1 MNEPRR
7 EPPIISLI
15 AMQAL
20 IMGTCGLLGALSAS
34 MYAPFGDV
42 LAQAALGLVFGAA
55 GTVGLASVL
64 IILFPRATRRHGWR
78 KTAAGVM
85 RGFLLLIPYA
95 VLAVLAR
102 SVLGWDAAAA
112 FTAAGLMTA
121 CAAIGA
127 EIARLS
133 GSKLTAMLLPMLA
146 GSALST
152 IWVGATS
159 ALATLLA
166 GGLP

>member
-7 EPPIISLI
+7 EPAIISLI
-15 AMQAL
+15 AMQVL
-20 IMGTCGLLGALSAS
+20 IIGTCGLLGALSAS
-34 MYAPFGDV
+34 IYASVGDV
-42 LAQAALGLVFGAA
+42 VAQAALGLVFGAGGAVGMA
-55 GTVGLASVL
+55 GAL
-64 IILFPRATRRHGWR
+64 ILLFPRATRRHGWR
-78 KTAAGVM
+78 RTAAGVM

-95 VLAVLAR
+95 VLAILAR
-102 SVLGWDAAAA
+102 SLLGWDATAA

-127 EIARLS
+127 EIGRL
-133 GSKLTAMLLPMLA
+133 GGRKLTAMLLPMLA
-146 GSALST
+146 GSALSA

-159 ALATLLA
+159 SLATLLA

>member
-1 MNEPRR
+1 MTASKR
-7 EPPIISLI
+7 EPTTVSLI
-15 AMQAL
+15 AMLVL
-20 IMGTCGLLGALSAS
+20 IVGTCGLLGALSAS
-34 MYAPFGDV
+34 LYAPFADV

-55 GTVGLASVL
+55 GPVGLASAL

-78 KTAAGVM
+78 TTAAGVM

-102 SVLGWDAAAA
+102 SLLRWEATAA

-127 EIARLS
+127 EIGRL
-133 GSKLTAMLLPMLA
+133 GGRRLTAMLLPMLA
-146 GSALST
+146 GSALSA

-159 ALATLLA
+159 ALAALLA
-166 GGLP
+166 GGLL